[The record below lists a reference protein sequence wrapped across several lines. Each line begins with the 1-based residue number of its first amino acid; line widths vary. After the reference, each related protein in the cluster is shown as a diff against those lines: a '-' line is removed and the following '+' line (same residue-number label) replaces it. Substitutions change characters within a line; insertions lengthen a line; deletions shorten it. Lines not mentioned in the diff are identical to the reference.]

1 MADDYKTGSKLDTSP
16 IDMSGPVKKQ
26 KPATDGQLGSVIS
39 ALTGKSYAAK
49 GAAIG
54 HMIAPG
60 VGTWVG
66 GGVGLLADIFGS
78 IGESQDR
85 ADEESLQAMSN
96 LRASLSD
103 WHGLE

>member
-1 MADDYKTGSKLDTSP
+1 MAEP
-16 IDMSGPVKKQ
+16 AKKQ

-39 ALTGKSYAAK
+39 ALTGKGNYASK

-54 HMIAPG
+54 GMIAPG
-60 VGTWVG
+60 VGTIVG
-66 GGVGLLADIFGS
+66 GGVGMLADIFGS

>member
-39 ALTGKSYAAK
+39 ALTGKGSYASK

-54 HMIAPG
+54 SMIGP
-60 VGTWVG
+60 VGSVVG